1 MKYQVTKKQCEAQ
14 IKGVCEGCG
23 GKLEALKTVNN
34 SGEPTY
40 WVGCNHCSCFRG
52 GIDKIYFEVA
62 RKLVES
68 GEMIPYP
75 HMSKH
80 EYEDTPE
87 RLEYWLDTQTASL
100 SYDVK
105 RIYSMV
111 LELAQDKSE
120 IPTLLI

>member
-1 MKYQVTKKQCEAQ
+1 MTYQVTKKQCEAQ

-40 WVGCNHCSCFRG
+40 WVGCNHCHCFRG
-52 GIDKIYFEVA
+52 GIEKIYFEVA
-62 RKLVES
+62 RKLVEN
-68 GEMIPYP
+68 GEMIPYTR
-75 HMSKH
+75 MRKN

-87 RLEYWLDTQTASL
+87 RLEYWLDTQTTSL

-105 RIYSMV
+105 RIYLMV
-111 LELAQDKSE
+111 LELAQKK
-120 IPTLLI
+120 